1 MDNYTQTPAPVFPCL
16 RDRRAT
22 FGSVE
27 PSSQS
32 ALAPAINREN
42 LVKVCR
48 DVLAPLIE
56 ADGGEMY
63 LVGIIGDEIHIHLAG
78 TCAGCPGSTL
88 TKDRVLGP
96 ALHSIAPKATLR
108 VTTGIRIPTG
118 AVRIESKSE
127 AKA

>member
-78 TCAGCPGSTL
+78 TCAGCPGSSFT
-88 TKDRVLGP
+88 TQAIVGPVLSK
-96 ALHSIAPKATLR
+96 LVPKSKLR
-108 VTTGIRIPTG
+108 LTTGWRVPPE
-118 AVRIESKSE
+118 AERLE
-127 AKA
+127 AKR

>member
-1 MDNYTQTPAPVFPCL
+1 VLVSRHRLMAEPPAPL
-16 RDRRAT
+16 
-22 FGSVE
+22 SVSGDAPKA
-27 PSSQS
+27 PSE
-32 ALAPAINREN
+32 AFMKL
-42 LVKVCR
+42 CR
-48 DVLAPLIE
+48 DVLAPLVE
-56 ADGGEMY
+56 ADGLY
-63 LVGIIGDEIHIHLAG
+63 LVAHTAEDVHFHLAG

-96 ALHSIAPKATLR
+96 ALHSVAPKATLR